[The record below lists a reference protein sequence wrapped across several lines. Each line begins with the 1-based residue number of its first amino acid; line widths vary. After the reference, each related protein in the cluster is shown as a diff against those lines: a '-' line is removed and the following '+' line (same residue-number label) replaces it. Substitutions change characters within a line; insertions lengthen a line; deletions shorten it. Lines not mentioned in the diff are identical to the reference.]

1 MCFKR
6 REKKK
11 GGQRRGVRENSV
23 NGSGKG
29 RVHSW
34 SCSTLLDRKREERRS
49 IMQVPDTRG
58 EACSSQGWHSVW
70 KRRGGSFP
78 HFQLAL
84 SILSQLISPP
94 PLLVCPCQG
103 LKMHAAC
110 WLSVCL
116 SVFLVVTVVGW
127 LVGGG
132 SPGDGLWVFTLR
144 RCHLCSLVLVTLGLF
159 FLQR

>member
-6 REKKK
+6 REKKREGK
-11 GGQRRGVRENSV
+11 GEEWGRIVWMAR
-23 NGSGKG
+23 GKG

-34 SCSTLLDRKREERRS
+34 SCSTLSDRKREERRS
-49 IMQVPDTRG
+49 IMQAPDTRG
-58 EACSSQGWHSVW
+58 EACSSQEWHSVW

-116 SVFLVVTVVGW
+116 PGGDRCW

-144 RCHLCSLVLVTLGLF
+144 RCHLCGLVLVTLGLF
-159 FLQR
+159 FFLQRPD